1 MYKVIT
7 IHPMLSNNGKPHI
20 WFELAAIPIRYFLFL
35 AVSWKIFSS
44 LICSPSKGHHL
55 DYIIIIIPA
64 TSKHFFS
71 IHVNIFCQVNFVE
84 HIFFLFCFFSCIY
97 VFFLYNRFFLVFC
110 IIISL
115 LFRCRVIRDKYF
127 SIKFR

>member
-7 IHPMLSNNGKPHI
+7 IQQMLSNNGKPHI
-20 WFELAAIPIRYFLFL
+20 RFELAIRIFLSLSLFL
-35 AVSWKIFSS
+35 EKYFSS

-64 TSKHFFS
+64 TSKLFFFYIC
-71 IHVNIFCQVNFVE
+71 IHILSGEFCRTY
-84 HIFFLFCFFSCIY
+84 FFLFCFFSCIY
-97 VFFLYNRFFLVFC
+97 VFFCTIVFFSFC

-127 SIKFR
+127 SIKFQ